1 MNTYYLKK
9 YRKSAKNLYSIF
21 YNEYRKKY
29 EVKKRIIPFCNK
41 YKLQDSYY
49 ELKNAIFYLNYI
61 RREYI
66 LNCVTHERKKKS
78 KSIKL
83 NM

>member
-9 YRKSAKNLYSIF
+9 
-21 YNEYRKKY
+21 YRKKY